1 MRAMWQSRSLVCSW
15 AVAAL
20 ACGLVLG
27 LPAQA
32 AEHDAVRAGV
42 ATGKYK
48 PLSTI
53 LNEVAASHAGR
64 VVDVETKRGPKGEL
78 RYEIKLVDAKGGK
91 QELLIDAATGQTVA
105 SHAKDRS
112 QALGMAELG
121 AYLAALSHKHSGRIT
136 DVEFERD
143 GQGRGIYQI
152 KLSADQAGYSKLTM
166 DAASGQVLQAPGGK
180 AKGGA
185 AIKSIDELLQALA
198 PRFTGL
204 VLEVELEHDDSQQ
217 PYYEIELLQPNG
229 STLELKVDAR
239 TLRVLQQKVED

>member
-1 MRAMWQSRSLVCSW
+1 
-15 AVAAL
+15 
-20 ACGLVLG
+20 
-27 LPAQA
+27 
-32 AEHDAVRAGV
+32 
-42 ATGKYK
+42 
-48 PLSTI
+48 
-53 LNEVAASHAGR
+53 
-64 VVDVETKRGPKGEL
+64 
-78 RYEIKLVDAKGGK
+78 
-91 QELLIDAATGQTVA
+91 
-105 SHAKDRS
+105 
-112 QALGMAELG
+112 
-121 AYLAALSHKHSGRIT
+121 
-136 DVEFERD
+136 
-143 GQGRGIYQI
+143 
-152 KLSADQAGYSKLTM
+152 M